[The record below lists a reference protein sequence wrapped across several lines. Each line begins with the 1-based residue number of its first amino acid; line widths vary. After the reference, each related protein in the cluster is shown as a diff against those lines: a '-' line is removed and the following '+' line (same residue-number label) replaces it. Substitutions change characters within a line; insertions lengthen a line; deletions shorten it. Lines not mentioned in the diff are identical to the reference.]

1 MMMVKKMIM
10 TVKKRK
16 QSHTDQILLISI
28 DLCEANYQIL
38 LITYQEFTIR
48 NANHAWKEKKLRSE
62 CEFVEFKNDRLKYI
76 CKE

>member
-1 MMMVKKMIM
+1 MMVKKMIM

-28 DLCEANYQIL
+28 DLCQANYQIL

>member
-28 DLCEANYQIL
+28 DLCQANYQIL

>member
-28 DLCEANYQIL
+28 DLCQANYQIL

-48 NANHAWKEKKLRSE
+48 NANHAWKEKDLGRNVNLS
-62 CEFVEFKNDRLKYI
+62 NLKMTD
-76 CKE
+76 

>member
-28 DLCEANYQIL
+28 DLCQANYQIL

-48 NANHAWKEKKLRSE
+48 NANHAWKEKRLRSE
-62 CEFVEFKNDRLKYI
+62 CEFVEFKNDRLKYV